1 MTADEPYDEASA
13 KLRVAILYTSQ
24 RRLSDLVKVLESNGL
39 SISKRIRIGDGGFG
53 HDNLDGDVILVDLD
67 ESAEQVLGLLE
78 TLLET
83 ATLPILFNDSAT
95 TEFVVNTA
103 NPEWGQ
109 RLVSKLWSLTKRRR
123 PLPAPALKLKPSAK
137 FDPPKKPPAP
147 RAQSAPLP
155 PIKPSQKAEIRANGA
170 LKNVWVLGA
179 SLGGPLAV
187 REFLSLLPNDLPVA
201 FVLAQHIGASHVDLL
216 AEQLDRIT
224 PFRVMV
230 GQTGHVLKHHEVALA
245 PVNERIV
252 IDALNRIVLKQK
264 KEETIYT
271 PSIDFVMEDMAERFG
286 ADCGTIVFSGMGNDG
301 ERGCRAI
308 ADAGGLVWAQD
319 AETCVIS
326 SMPDNARKTG
336 NVTFSGT
343 PEALARQLIKHFSG
357 ASPDA
362 PRTKHGNRPR
372 GNEHGP

>member
-1 MTADEPYDEASA
+1 MSVDEPYDDASA
-13 KLRVAILYTSQ
+13 ILRVAILYTSE
-24 RRLSDLVKVLESNGL
+24 RRLADLARVLESNGL
-39 SISKRIRIGDGGFG
+39 RVTRRVKIGKNDFEQ
-53 HDNLDGDVILVDLD
+53 DDLDADVILVDLD

-83 ATLPILFNDSAT
+83 ATLPILFNDNAT

-123 PLPAPALKLKPSAK
+123 PLAQPPAPA
-137 FDPPKKPPAP
+137 PKPAP
-147 RAQSAPLP
+147 KFAAPQKRPAPLP
-155 PIKPSQKAEIRANGA
+155 IATPPVKPPRTEAPKKAGAAVNGE

-187 REFLSLLPNDLPVA
+187 REFLSHLPADIPVA

-224 PFRVMV
+224 PLKVLV
-230 GQTGHVLKHHEVALA
+230 GQTGHMLKHREVALA

-252 IDALNRIVLKQK
+252 VDAQNRIVLKPK

-271 PSIDFVMEDMAERFG
+271 PSIDFVMEDMSARFG
-286 ADCGTIVFSGMGNDG
+286 GDCGTIVFSGMGNDG
-301 ERGCRAI
+301 EQGCRAI
-308 ADAGGLVWAQD
+308 ADAGGTVWAQD

-336 NVTFSGT
+336 KVTFSGN
-343 PEALARQLIKHFSG
+343 PEELARRLVKHFKG
-357 ASPDA
+357 
-362 PRTKHGNRPR
+362 RTANTR
-372 GNEHGP
+372 